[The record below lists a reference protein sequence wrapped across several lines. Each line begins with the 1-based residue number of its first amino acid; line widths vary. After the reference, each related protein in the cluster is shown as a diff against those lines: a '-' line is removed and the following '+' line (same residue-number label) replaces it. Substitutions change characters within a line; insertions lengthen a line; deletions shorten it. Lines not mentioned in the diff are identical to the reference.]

1 MTRSKALINCASQ
14 EYFGAVDA
22 KALNLKVVTPQFLEL
37 KDGKAKIIS
46 FYAKKARGAMA
57 RFVVQNRLSDAA
69 QIADFDVGGYV
80 YQPKKST
87 PEAPVFLRD
96 YPV

>member
-1 MTRSKALINCASQ
+1 
-14 EYFGAVDA
+14 
-22 KALNLKVVTPQFLEL
+22 
-37 KDGKAKIIS
+37 
-46 FYAKKARGAMA
+46 MA